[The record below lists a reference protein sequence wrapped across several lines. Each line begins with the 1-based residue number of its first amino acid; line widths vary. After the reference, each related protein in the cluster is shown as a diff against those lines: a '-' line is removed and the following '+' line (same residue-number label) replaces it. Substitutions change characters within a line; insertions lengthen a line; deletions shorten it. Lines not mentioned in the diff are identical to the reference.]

1 MDGRDIKEK
10 VPVITDGRYLENIYD
25 LQKEL
30 INHYIEIEHLPNY
43 PINVNPKSSQVMIKD
58 FTARVIEE
66 LAEGYESMVLIDE
79 LSKKNYVWFHNYS
92 TDDLSQAINHL
103 QNISEEMA
111 DAMHF
116 MIELMIYVN
125 IQPED
130 IIKYFR
136 ISRQD
141 IYNQYYEKNEND
153 IIQTLMYIGG
163 AEEVSNNHIY
173 QEDIVQTVNILDKY
187 LKVFSDDID
196 IDNFDIE
203 FHRAGSEY
211 GSSTY
216 INFKKALWDVCY
228 HLNIA
233 RNFLKNKPWKQ
244 SEMMT
249 DEVRFQK
256 ELVEGFIS
264 LMGCYS
270 ILGLDSKTL
279 FHIYFK
285 KNRVNLFRIRS
296 KY

>member
-1 MDGRDIKEK
+1 MDGRDIKEP
-10 VPVITDGRYLENIYD
+10 VPVITDGRYLEEIYK

-30 INHYIEIEHLPNY
+30 IDHYIEIEHLPMY

-79 LSKKNYVWFHNYS
+79 LSRKNFLWFGDYS
-92 TDDLSQAINHL
+92 LDDLSQAINHL
-103 QNISEEMA
+103 QNVSEEMA

-116 MIELMIYVN
+116 LIELLIYVN

-130 IIKYFR
+130 ILKYIKS
-136 ISRQD
+136 SRQGVK
-141 IYNQYYEKNEND
+141 IQNEKD
-153 IIQTLMYIGG
+153 IIQTVMYIGG
-163 AEEVSNNHIY
+163 AEETFNN
-173 QEDIVQTVNILDKY
+173 DILEEELVQTTNILEKY
-187 LKVFSDDID
+187 LRIFGDDLD
-196 IDNFDIE
+196 ESNFDID
-203 FHRAGSEY
+203 FYRAGSEF
-211 GSSTY
+211 GSRIYKS
-216 INFKKALWDVCY
+216 FKKALWDVCY

-249 DEVRFQK
+249 DEIRFQK

>member
-1 MDGRDIKEK
+1 MDGRDIKES
-10 VPVITDGRYLENIYD
+10 VPVITDGRYLEKIYE

-30 INHYIEIEHLPNY
+30 IDHYIEIEHLPMY
-43 PINVNPKSSQVMIKD
+43 PINVNPKSSQIMIKD

-79 LSKKNYVWFHNYS
+79 LSRKNFLWFGDYS

-116 MIELMIYVN
+116 LIELLIYVN

-130 IIKYFR
+130 IIKY
-136 ISRQD
+136 IQASRPN
-141 IYNQYYEKNEND
+141 IYQHYAKNEKD
-153 IIQTLMYIGG
+153 IIQTVMYIGG
-163 AEEVSNNHIY
+163 GEETMNNSIL
-173 QEDIVQTVNILDKY
+173 EEELVQTTNILEKY
-187 LKVFSDDID
+187 LRIFGDDLD
-196 IDNFDIE
+196 ESNFDID
-203 FHRAGSEY
+203 FYRAGSEF
-211 GSSTY
+211 SSRLY
-216 INFKKALWDVCY
+216 ISFKKALWDVCY

-249 DEVRFQK
+249 DEIRFQK

>member
-1 MDGRDIKEK
+1 MDGRDIKES
-10 VPVITDGRYLENIYD
+10 VPVITDGRYLEKIYE

-30 INHYIEIEHLPNY
+30 IDHYIEIEHLPVY
-43 PINVNPKSSQVMIKD
+43 PINVNPKSSQIMIKD

-66 LAEGYESMVLIDE
+66 LAEGYESMVLIDK
-79 LSKKNYVWFHNYS
+79 LSRKNFLWFGDYSS

-116 MIELMIYVN
+116 LIELLIYVN

-130 IIKYFR
+130 IIKY
-136 ISRQD
+136 IQASRPNL
-141 IYNQYYEKNEND
+141 YQYYAKNEKD
-153 IIQTLMYIGG
+153 IIQTVMYIGG
-163 AEEVSNNHIY
+163 GEETMNNSIL
-173 QEDIVQTVNILDKY
+173 EEELVQTTNILEKY
-187 LKVFSDDID
+187 FRIFGDDLD
-196 IDNFDIE
+196 ESNFDID
-203 FHRAGSEY
+203 FYRAGSEF
-211 GSSTY
+211 SSRLY
-216 INFKKALWDVCY
+216 ISFKKVLWDVCY

-249 DEVRFQK
+249 DEIRFQK